1 MNYKSVII
9 FGAGVAIGILGTK
22 RYFEKQSEESI
33 SAMEEVL
40 NKQKAKE
47 NKDGDEAEL
56 YDNGV
61 ADFSNEKA
69 LNIENNSINVSDL
82 KKQSDIIQYNQYSSK
97 EPKKKSIDE
106 LAERESPTEE
116 YPNEPYM
123 IDRDDYEDLDE
134 YYDKVE
140 VSIYD
145 DGAIVNENT
154 NELLDEDC
162 LGMNNLRIFL
172 ETDPSATVMYLRNEK
187 LMTDYEVVKVNGRYS
202 EIEGLEEGGD
212 DE

>member
-56 YDNGV
+56 SDNGV
-61 ADFSNEKA
+61 TDFSNEKA
-69 LNIENNSINVSDL
+69 LNIENNSIDVSDL
-82 KKQSDIIQYNQYSSK
+82 KKQSDIIRYNQYSSK